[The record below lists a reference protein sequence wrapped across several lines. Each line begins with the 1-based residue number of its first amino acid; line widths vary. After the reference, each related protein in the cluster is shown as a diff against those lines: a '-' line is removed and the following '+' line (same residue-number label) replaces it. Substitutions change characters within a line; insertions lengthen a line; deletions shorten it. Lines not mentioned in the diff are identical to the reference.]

1 MCEYLVECWDQIHI
15 FIPIDFYLR
24 EYNADL
30 LLSAFFVFVSLAAM
44 YCGTYQESGLPRSE
58 ERVHL
63 LVVIYAYGPCRRI
76 WQENS
81 SIAADWNH
89 L

>member
-1 MCEYLVECWDQIHI
+1 MTCVYCGLITFGI
-15 FIPIDFYLR
+15 LR
-24 EYNADL
+24 ICK
-30 LLSAFFVFVSLAAM
+30 LAYI
-44 YCGTYQESGLPRSE
+44 YCGTYEESGLPRSE
-58 ERVHL
+58 RRVHL

-81 SIAADWNH
+81 WIAADWNY